1 MKREIPMIIQTKK
14 TIIGLIL
21 IVLLASF
28 VSADIILNQAIKPI
42 YNLGDKIPVPI
53 TIKTLVDTSGMFT
66 VSLICNG
73 SEINFYKNGIKLVA
87 GEEKTLD
94 PSLVLIRE
102 MIGENTGLCKIK
114 AALGTEFVLT
124 DTFVISNYLW
134 IESSS
139 DKKEYKPNQ
148 GLGIGG
154 EVTRDTGEGADG
166 FIEARIIAE
175 IPEDDIVQL
184 GTMSNG
190 FFSMNIS
197 LPSNIKAGQYLV
209 KIQAY
214 EKDTNGFITNKGFSE
229 LNVSII
235 QVPTNLELVLEN
247 SEVMPGDTLKI
258 KPILHD
264 QTGQVMNAVTFVTI
278 KDENDKI
285 YEQKDVQTDE
295 TFEYTIKSNEPPGEL
310 KVFATSNQM
319 TAESKF
325 RIGKKEKIDVQII
338 NKTIQITNVG
348 NVPYN
353 KTLLVK
359 IGETPLNINLSLNV
373 DQSKKYVLSAPD
385 GEYRVE
391 VIGDSG
397 DEFSEMTTL
406 TGRAVDIR
414 EVGGILSLAGHPFLW
429 VFVLLILGFVAFTV
443 FKKVHKKPFFGFGNP
458 LSFFKKKDYGSGGKE
473 MFKENNA
480 NPIIKQAN
488 KAELSLSIRGE
499 KQDVSL
505 VCLRIN
511 GLSQIKSRRGSDVDT
526 IQRITEMAEENK
538 AVTYENQDYLFFML
552 APIRTK
558 TYKNEKEALE
568 IAEKIKN
575 MLVEHNRMFNQKIEF
590 GISLN
595 YGTIVGKI
603 EGTTLMFMSMGT
615 MITSAKKIA
624 SLSKGEILLT
634 EKMNDLVRLYV
645 KTERRVREGIA
656 LYLMREIKRENKENE
671 KFIRSFVDRLEKK

>member
-1 MKREIPMIIQTKK
+1 MIIQTKK
-14 TIIGLIL
+14 TIISLIL
-21 IVLLASF
+21 IILLISF
-28 VSADIILNQAIKPI
+28 VSADIILNQAVKPI

-87 GEEKTLD
+87 GEEKALD

-102 MIGENTGLCKIK
+102 MIGDNTGFCKIK
-114 AALGTEFVLT
+114 ATLGTEFVLT
-124 DTFVISNYLW
+124 DNFRISNFLGV
-134 IESSS
+134 EASP
-139 DKKEYKPNQ
+139 DKTEYKPNE
-148 GLGIGG
+148 GLNIGG
-154 EVTRDTGEGADG
+154 KAIKETGEGADG
-166 FIEARIIAE
+166 FIEAHIVTENAEKDII
-175 IPEDDIVQL
+175 QL
-184 GTMSNG
+184 GTVNNG

-197 LPSNIKAGQYLV
+197 LPSDIKAGSYLV
-209 KIQAY
+209 KTQVY

-229 LNVSII
+229 FNMSVM
-235 QVPTNLELVLEN
+235 QVPTNLELILEN
-247 SEVMPGDTLKI
+247 SEIMPGDNLKVRA
-258 KPILHD
+258 ILHD
-264 QTGQVMNAVTFVTI
+264 QTGEAMNAVTFITI
-278 KDENDKI
+278 KNMNDKI

-295 TFEYTIKSNEPPGEL
+295 TFEYPIKSNEPPEEL
-310 KVFATSNQM
+310 KVFAISNQM

-325 RIGKKEKIDVQII
+325 RIKEKEKIDVQIV

-353 KTLLVK
+353 KTLLIK
-359 IGETPLNINLSLNV
+359 IGNTSLNINLSLNV
-373 DQSKKYVLSAPD
+373 DEDKKYILSAPN
-385 GEYRVE
+385 GEYKVE
-391 VIGDSG
+391 VVGDSG
-397 DEFSEMTTL
+397 NEFSEITTL
-406 TGRAVDIR
+406 TGRAIGIR
-414 EVGGILSLAGHPFLW
+414 EAPGGILSLVGHPVLW
-429 VFVLLILGFVAFTV
+429 VFVLLILGFIAFTV

-473 MFKENNA
+473 MFKDS
-480 NPIIKQAN
+480 PIIKQAN

-511 GLSQIKSRRGSDVDT
+511 GLLQVRSGKGSAAETIK
-526 IQRITEMAEENK
+526 RITEMAEENK

-552 APIRTK
+552 APVRTK
-558 TYKNEKEALE
+558 TYKNEKDALE

-575 MLVEHNRMFNQKIEF
+575 ILIEHNRMFNQKIEF

-603 EGTTLMFMSMGT
+603 EGSTLKFMSMGT
-615 MITSAKKIA
+615 MITAAKRIA
-624 SLSKGEILLT
+624 SLSRGEVLLT

-645 KTERRVREGIA
+645 KTEKRVRENIPV
-656 LYLMREIKRENKENE
+656 YLMKEIKRENEENK
-671 KFIRSFVDRLEKK
+671 KFIRNFVDRLEKK